1 MGEANRSGH
10 SERRCR
16 LVHAL
21 SLTVSLGHF
30 PSAGRPYRSFVS
42 SVRVVRVVRIVR
54 VVRDAKTPSFIRI
67 VRVVREAKTPLFVTF
82 VIRRSHRVQLRL
94 VLVFAQDRIVAASH
108 LDLSLHRH
116 ACHRIQ
122 AGLVIVVAPF
132 VLSGQCQLASPRPYV
147 PTSQAAN
154 LVRRLR
160 IAIAFAPPAPSYHQR
175 YCHASAL
182 ARIIIASA
190 FTSPLG
196 QARAAMPSQLR
207 RRWTGFAIGHAPLN
221 IAATSTLDRV
231 LGSTAVDPTKFYSLQ
246 PSCGRQS
253 GERPCHIFKTTAP
266 LLGHYCRATSQ
277 ASAAAHCQQWGRRE
291 GGRRTPSPSSRIK
304 LPFPG
309 QHPSFTSPRPR

>member
-1 MGEANRSGH
+1 MGEANRSGP

-67 VRVVREAKTPLFVTF
+67 VRVVRDAKTPLFVTF

-182 ARIIIASA
+182 ARTIIASA

-196 QARAAMPSQLR
+196 PARAALPSQLR
-207 RRWTGFAIGHAPLN
+207 CRWTGFAIGLAPLN
-221 IAATSTLDRV
+221 ITATSTLDRV
-231 LGSTAVDPTKFYSLQ
+231 LCSTAVDPTKFYSLQ

-253 GERPCHIFKTTAP
+253 GERPCRIFKTTAP
-266 LLGHYCRATSQ
+266 LLGHY
-277 ASAAAHCQQWGRRE
+277 
-291 GGRRTPSPSSRIK
+291 SSRDFAG
-304 LPFPG
+304 LRSG
-309 QHPSFTSPRPR
+309 SPPAVGPP

>member
-1 MGEANRSGH
+1 MGCFLRMTLAP
-10 SERRCR
+10 
-16 LVHAL
+16 
-21 SLTVSLGHF
+21 F
-30 PSAGRPYRSFVS
+30 PRQGVS
-42 SVRVVRVVRIVR
+42 SVRIVRIVRVVRVVRIVR
-54 VVRDAKTPSFIRI
+54 VVRD
-67 VRVVREAKTPLFVTF
+67 AKTPLFVTF

-253 GERPCHIFKTTAP
+253 GERPAASSRRPRLSWDPIR
-266 LLGHYCRATSQ
+266 RATSQ